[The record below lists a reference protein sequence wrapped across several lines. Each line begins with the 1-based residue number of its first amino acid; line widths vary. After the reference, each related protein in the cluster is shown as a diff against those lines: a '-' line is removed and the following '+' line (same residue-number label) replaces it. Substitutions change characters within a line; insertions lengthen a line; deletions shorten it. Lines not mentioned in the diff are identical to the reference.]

1 MFWIT
6 ILSAFAGA
14 WACRTHVTR
23 LFTSPRGWAKADL
36 KRQAGKA
43 GARAENLPEAAWDEL
58 TSRLIVI
65 SRSGAWEP
73 MSLFD
78 FGWRGTLREL
88 CAGAASELEEV
99 LRTQEGR
106 SKSDPVFQI
115 LLRHNVI
122 NRKSMVL
129 ELEPYRSGL
138 QGKRRAN
145 RR

>member
-1 MFWIT
+1 
-6 ILSAFAGA
+6 
-14 WACRTHVTR
+14 
-23 LFTSPRGWAKADL
+23 
-36 KRQAGKA
+36 
-43 GARAENLPEAAWDEL
+43 
-58 TSRLIVI
+58 
-65 SRSGAWEP
+65 

-78 FGWRGTLREL
+78 FGWRGTLLEL

-122 NRKSMVL
+122 NRKSVVL
-129 ELEPYRSGL
+129 ELEPYRTAL

-145 RR
+145 HR

>member
-14 WACRTHVTR
+14 WACRKYIAR
-23 LFTSPRGWAKADL
+23 LFTNPRAWAKADL
-36 KRQAGKA
+36 KRQARKA
-43 GARAENLPEAAWDEL
+43 GARTENIPEAAWDEL

-65 SRSGAWEP
+65 SRSRAWEP

-78 FGWRGTLREL
+78 FGWRGTLLEL
-88 CAGAASELEEV
+88 CAGAARELEEV

-122 NRKSMVL
+122 NRKSVVL
-129 ELEPYRSGL
+129 ELEPYRTGL

-145 RR
+145 HR